1 MKNQIHREG
10 INTPVEMMKARGKL
24 KSAEK
29 SVGMNDKPTIKQ
41 MSTISAQVARIPKL
55 SKS

>member
-29 SVGMNDKPTIKQ
+29 SVRMKDKPTIKQ
-41 MSTISAQVARIPKL
+41 MSTISTHIAQIPKS